1 LVAEFRDA
9 GDAHEWLRR
18 ARSNFARA
26 AADPAHPDILLED
39 LCFDAQQAAEKAIK
53 AVLVHRRIRFPRTH
67 AIADLLSLAAENG
80 VQIPPDV
87 LVATDL
93 TTHAVYNLARIHSS
107 LRVTPAMAAGSRIGC
122 GT

>member
-1 LVAEFRDA
+1 VPECRDA